1 MADLDML
8 LSSAQ
13 GGQLVAN
20 LAQQFDLSETEIV
33 AAIQALK
40 PALALGLDRAAQD
53 PLGAVKL
60 VECVCAASSCCAHDH
75 LEAACADDAVSRGQT
90 AVLSLFGADD
100 ATDQILQA
108 ASRQSGV
115 SSAILRQLLPILA
128 SILFS
133 GLSKTLNEQGLGG
146 ILGQI
151 INSGVLG
158 GGKAGGSGG
167 GLEEILGQVLGG
179 GKPASRPGPQP
190 REGGL
195 GGLLGGV
202 LGSILGGGR
211 AAPANRDS
219 LSRSDSAGGD
229 PLEIPSDRLSPHLPG
244 GFDDAAARQA
254 IEKIKQTLQIGGAQ
268 NAQQRPGA
276 GSSELEKLLGQLL
289 GK

>member
-8 LSSAQ
+8 LSSAH
-13 GGQLVAN
+13 GGQLAAN

-40 PALALGLDRAAQD
+40 PALALGLDHAAED
-53 PLGAVKL
+53 PQGAVKL
-60 VECVCAASSCCAHDH
+60 IECVCAASSCCAHDH
-75 LEAACADDAVSRGQT
+75 VEAACADDAVSRGQT
-90 AVLSLFGADD
+90 AVFSLFGADD

-115 SSAILRQLLPILA
+115 STAILRQLLPILA

-133 GLSKTLNEQGLGG
+133 GLSKTLNQQGLGG

-151 INSGVLG
+151 INSGVLS
-158 GGKAGGSGG
+158 GGKAGG

-195 GGLLGGV
+195 GDLLGGV

-254 IEKIKQTLQIGGAQ
+254 IEKIKQTLQIGVAQ
-268 NAQQRPGA
+268 NAPRPGA
-276 GSSELEKLLGQLL
+276 ASSELEKLLGQLL

>member
-13 GGQLVAN
+13 GGQLAAN

-40 PALALGLDRAAQD
+40 PALALGLDRAAED
-53 PLGAVKL
+53 PQGAVKL

-75 LEAACADDAVSRGQT
+75 VEAACADDAISRGQT
-90 AVLSLFGADD
+90 AVFSLFGADD

-115 SSAILRQLLPILA
+115 STAILRQLLPILA

-133 GLSKTLNEQGLGG
+133 GLSKTLNQQGLGG
-146 ILGQI
+146 ILSQI
-151 INSGVLG
+151 INSGVLS
-158 GGKAGGSGG
+158 GGKAGG
-167 GLEEILGQVLGG
+167 GLEEILGQVLSG

-211 AAPANRDS
+211 DKPANRGDS
-219 LSRSDSAGGD
+219 LSRSGSAGGD
-229 PLEIPSDRLSPHLPG
+229 PLELPSDRQSPHLPG

-254 IEKIKQTLQIGGAQ
+254 IEKIKQKLQIGVAQ
-268 NAQQRPGA
+268 NAQRPGA
-276 GSSELEKLLGQLL
+276 ASSELEKLLGQLL

>member
-1 MADLDML
+1 M
-8 LSSAQ
+8 
-13 GGQLVAN
+13 
-20 LAQQFDLSETEIV
+20 
-33 AAIQALK
+33 
-40 PALALGLDRAAQD
+40 
-53 PLGAVKL
+53 
-60 VECVCAASSCCAHDH
+60 
-75 LEAACADDAVSRGQT
+75 
-90 AVLSLFGADD
+90 
-100 ATDQILQA
+100 
-108 ASRQSGV
+108 
-115 SSAILRQLLPILA
+115 
-128 SILFS
+128 
-133 GLSKTLNEQGLGG
+133 NEQGLGG

-195 GGLLGGV
+195 GDLLGGV

-211 AAPANRDS
+211 NAPANRGDS
-219 LSRSDSAGGD
+219 LSRSGSAGGD
-229 PLEIPSDRLSPHLPG
+229 PLELPSDRQSPHLPG

>member
-13 GGQLVAN
+13 GGQLAAN

-40 PALALGLDRAAQD
+40 PALALGLDRAAED
-53 PLGAVKL
+53 PQGAVKL

-75 LEAACADDAVSRGQT
+75 VEAACADDAVSRGQT
-90 AVLSLFGADD
+90 AVFSLFGADD

-115 SSAILRQLLPILA
+115 STAILRQLLPILA

-133 GLSKTLNEQGLGG
+133 GLSKTLNQQGLGG
-146 ILGQI
+146 ILSQI
-151 INSGVLG
+151 INSGVLNV
-158 GGKAGGSGG
+158 GKAGG

-190 REGGL
+190 RDGGL
-195 GGLLGGV
+195 GDLLGGV

-211 AAPANRDS
+211 DTPANRDS
-219 LSRSDSAGGD
+219 LSRSGSAGGD
-229 PLEIPSDRLSPHLPG
+229 PLELPSDRQSPHLPG

-254 IEKIKQTLQIGGAQ
+254 IEKIKQTLQIGVAQ
-268 NAQQRPGA
+268 NAPRPGA
-276 GSSELEKLLGQLL
+276 ASSELEKLLGQLL